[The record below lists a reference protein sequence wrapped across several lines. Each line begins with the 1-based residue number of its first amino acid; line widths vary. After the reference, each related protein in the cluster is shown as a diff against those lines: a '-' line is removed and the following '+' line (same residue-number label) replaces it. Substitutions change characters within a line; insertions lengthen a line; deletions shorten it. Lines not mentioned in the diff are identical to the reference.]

1 MIWNYYHLDNCVE
14 TRIQSQLEKDDV
26 RLLIYNYHNTC
37 DIYKYYLTKFLC
49 P

>member
-1 MIWNYYHLDNCVE
+1 MIWNYEDSDDCAE

-26 RLLIYNYHNTC
+26 RLPIYNYHTTC
-37 DIYKYYLTKFLC
+37 NIYKYYLTKFLC